1 MPQVDNTHV
10 RVKQTKTDDSGRQQM
25 VYGTG
30 RKDEQYG
37 GTQTGVPVH
46 QDYGYSAH
54 RPVGSGMLAAI
65 PDGNN
70 DKAMMI
76 PGEHPDYR
84 PKDLAEGEWKK
95 YEMWGGELYAQE
107 HQWYLKKG
115 ASEVWFKDDGTIHLK
130 GTKII
135 LEVTDKVYIGG
146 PDADKPVAM
155 LGSTD
160 DDSEINGPDALVGN
174 LATKANV
181 K

>member
-84 PKDLAEGEWKK
+84 PKNLLEGEWKQYDK
-95 YEMWGGELYAQE
+95 WGSYCHATAEGWKFVIGATEMTLLRNG
-107 HQWYLKKG
+107 
-115 ASEVWFKDDGTIHLK
+115 
-130 GTKII
+130 
-135 LEVTDKVYIGG
+135 EVTIKCVKITHDTSDKTYLGK
-146 PDADKPVAM
+146 DADKPIGM

-160 DDSEINGPDALVGN
+160 NDTELNGADALVGN
-174 LATKANV
+174 LSTKANT